1 MAKNYVYSE
10 NKVRKFSIKGV
21 LRENS
26 KVIDYVN
33 SDKEEAEISIDKILE
48 PFAGEDI
55 TLTISTKT
63 DEDLSEEFEE
73 A

>member
-1 MAKNYVYSE
+1 MAKNYTYSE
-10 NKVRKFSIKGV
+10 NKVRKFNIKGV
-21 LRENS
+21 LGTDC
-26 KVIDYVN
+26 KIIDYVN
-33 SDKEEAEISIDKILE
+33 SDKEEARISVEKILE
-48 PFAGEDI
+48 PFAGEAI